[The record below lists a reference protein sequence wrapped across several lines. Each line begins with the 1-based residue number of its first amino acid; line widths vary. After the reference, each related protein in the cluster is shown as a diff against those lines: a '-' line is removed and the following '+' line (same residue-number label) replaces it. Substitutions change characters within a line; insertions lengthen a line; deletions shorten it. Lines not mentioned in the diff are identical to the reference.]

1 MGQWPQQVHCGVG
14 VIVGVGVLCCRRAHS
29 WFQGAAPGTG
39 VGDVSGQ
46 KAEDAEAKKQT
57 IKRLPVILFHTGTSR
72 GREGPLEPILAGDHG
87 DVQWRRA

>member
-14 VIVGVGVLCCRRAHS
+14 VIVGVGVLCCRCAHS

-46 KAEDAEAKKQT
+46 KAPAVTATDQRTRK
-57 IKRLPVILFHTGTSR
+57 IR
-72 GREGPLEPILAGDHG
+72 GLISSPIVFFMPRSPKNHP
-87 DVQWRRA
+87 

>member
-14 VIVGVGVLCCRRAHS
+14 VIVGVGVLCCRCAHS

-46 KAEDAEAKKQT
+46 KAPAVTATDQRTRK
-57 IKRLPVILFHTGTSR
+57 IR
-72 GREGPLEPILAGDHG
+72 GFLTASG
-87 DVQWRRA
+87 